1 MNQIDEL
8 RYLIQCVQREG
19 TKKFGALLKE
29 ELDITPSQS
38 EVIMVLSEHE
48 PLSLVELGNLLL
60 CESKSPSRLVKRLVE
75 RGVIFQSQSLED
87 SRKTVLHLTKY
98 GRELVPKI
106 REIENLF
113 NHEIEKNLSDRI
125 SVQELNDILTSQIS
139 NTDSEKK
146 LSLRKLDE

>member
-1 MNQIDEL
+1 MNDTDEL

-19 TKKFGALLKE
+19 TKKFGALLKK

-38 EVIMVLSEHE
+38 EVIMVLSEYE

-60 CESKSPSRLVKRLVE
+60 CESKSPSRLVKRLVD
-75 RGVIFQSQSLED
+75 RGAVFQSQSIED
-87 SRKTVLHLTKY
+87 SRKIVLHLTKH
-98 GRELVPKI
+98 GRSLVPKI

-113 NHEIEKNLSDRI
+113 NNEIEKNLSNII
-125 SVQELNDILTSQIS
+125 SIKELNSILSSQII

-146 LSLRKLDE
+146 LLSRKLNH